1 MLNDFGRVAHLFCAI
16 GVKTVPVSR
25 ADAIVHDV
33 QLSLMQCAAVRIQS
47 GLIKRSTAFSS
58 PEAAPLLVSTKNRD
72 LWPCPT
78 TEVADSRT
86 SRHSAHALSQ
96 VWQIWLVLVSIYC
109 VNRLYAPL
117 KKPYFNWQLQPRYSN
132 YSRRF
137 SIIKISI
144 SITFSGYK

>member
-96 VWQIWLVLVSIYC
+96 VWQIWLVLVSIYS
-109 VNRLYAPL
+109 PL
-117 KKPYFNWQLQPRYSN
+117 WKRVIAWER
-132 YSRRF
+132 SRAA
-137 SIIKISI
+137 
-144 SITFSGYK
+144 SGYGIIWGDADRNKQEEFSAECHSMDCF